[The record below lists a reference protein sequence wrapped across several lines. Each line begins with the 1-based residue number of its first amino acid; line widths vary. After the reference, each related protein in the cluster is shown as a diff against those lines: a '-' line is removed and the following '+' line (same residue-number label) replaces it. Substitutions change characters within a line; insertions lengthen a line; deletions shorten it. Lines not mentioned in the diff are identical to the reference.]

1 MGRPRRDKDI
11 LMDDE
16 TDSTAAV
23 NSDTLSAGESESDS
37 TTVVNSDTFSD
48 DEPDG
53 TTDVDSDTF
62 SNNGADDT
70 DDEASL
76 FDDEEQRPPEYY
88 LAESAGLDVS
98 RLRQQR
104 YSPKTQG
111 RLDWVKEHWDRYE
124 YIQNA
129 GTQTDL
135 LTFSL

>member
-1 MGRPRRDKDI
+1 MRRSRQDEDV
-11 LMDDE
+11 LMDHE
-16 TDSTAAV
+16 TDSTTVV
-23 NSDTLSAGESESDS
+23 NSDTLPAGESDS

-48 DEPDG
+48 DESDS
-53 TTDVDSDTF
+53 TTGVDSVTF
-62 SNNGADDT
+62 SNNGDDDT

-76 FDDEEQRPPEYY
+76 FGDEEQRPPEYY

-104 YSPKTQG
+104 YSPKTQE